1 MSACQIGVL
10 FISTDEQW
18 YLCHRYFTY
27 QAQLYGA
34 FDEVTREWS
43 DGIASECV
51 ANSAQEGL
59 AYDMVP

>member
-1 MSACQIGVL
+1 VCFSYRL
-10 FISTDEQW
+10 FI
-18 YLCHRYFTY
+18 YGYFSR

-51 ANSAQEGL
+51 ANSAREGL
-59 AYDMVP
+59 AYAPCPLMG